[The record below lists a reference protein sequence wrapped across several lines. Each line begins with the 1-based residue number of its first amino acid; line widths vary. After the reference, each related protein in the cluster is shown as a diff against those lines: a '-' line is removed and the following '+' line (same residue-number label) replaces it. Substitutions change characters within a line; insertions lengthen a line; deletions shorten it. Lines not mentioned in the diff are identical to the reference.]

1 MNTTQLLEKVSLAL
15 SFVVQNQDQFSDEQA
30 LSVAE
35 LYPEWHVGV
44 DYRAG
49 QIVRRDGQLYRVAQA
64 HASQADWTPEA
75 SASLFSAVSFTGTVE
90 NWVQP
95 TGAHDAYNVGD
106 HVMHGGVEYVSLVNG
121 NVWEPGTESSGTL
134 WEAVA

>member
-15 SFVVQNQDQFSDEQA
+15 SFIVQNQDQFSDEQA

-49 QIVRRDGQLYRVAQA
+49 QIVRRDTALYRVVQD
-64 HASQADWTPEA
+64 HLSQADWTPEA
-75 SASLFSAVSFTGTVE
+75 SASLFAAVSFTGEVE
-90 NWVQP
+90 NWAQP

-106 HVMHGGVEYVSLVNG
+106 HVMHGGVEWVSLVNG
-121 NVWEPGTESSGTL
+121 NVWEPAEGSL
-134 WEAVA
+134 WTAA

>member
-15 SFVVQNQDQFSDEQA
+15 SFIVQNQDQFSDEQA

-44 DYRAG
+44 DYRVG
-49 QIVRRDGQLYRVAQA
+49 QVVRRNTQLYRVVQA
-64 HASQADWTPEA
+64 HLSQADWTPEA
-75 SASLFSAVSFTGTVE
+75 SASLFSAVSFTGSVE
-90 NWVQP
+90 NWAQP

-106 HVMHGGVEYVSLVNG
+106 HVMHGGVEWVSLVNG
-121 NVWEPGTESSGTL
+121 NVWEPSEGTL
-134 WEAVA
+134 WTAA